1 MEKIAGVLLPL
12 PFNDVFDYKIPD
24 DVVPGQI
31 VRVPFGREQQIG
43 VVWKT
48 GKSSNLDDSKIKS
61 ITETFNLPLLRSEL
75 MKLVEWVAEYNVA
88 YKGLVLKMVLCAKGV
103 FEDPK
108 VNILYKLTGKTLAE
122 ARLKNSS
129 ARWRVIE
136 LLRHGPY
143 SRTEIMK
150 GAGVSQSVIKTMI
163 ESGILEPLPVK
174 KQKEFLPPK
183 PDFHQVK
190 LTAEQQAA
198 ADYLCQRCETGFSVT
213 LLDGVTGSGKTEVYF
228 EAAAKVLESGKQV
241 LILVPEISLTT
252 QWLARFEKRFGV
264 KPAKWHSSLSPAER
278 TETWKAVTQNRAK
291 VVVGARSALFLPYAD
306 LGLIVVD
313 ESHDHSF
320 KQEDAVNY
328 QARDMAVVR
337 AKFENIP
344 IILSTATPDLE
355 TIVNVENK
363 KYGCVK
369 LNSRY
374 AAAELPEIKI
384 IDLRKDKP
392 LKWLPPVKS
401 DSESANAEQST
412 PPKPKMAWL
421 APSLCTAL
429 EENLKKGEQSMLFLN
444 RRGYAPLLICRDC
457 GHRIQCPNCT
467 AWLTEHLKS
476 GKLICHHC
484 GYTTAIPQCCP
495 ECGSETGLTA
505 CGPGVERIAEEV
517 KGRFP
522 DARIE
527 ILSSD
532 TAGSFAEISAAI
544 NRMEKGET
552 DIIIGTQ
559 ILAKGHHFPA
569 LTLVGIVDA
578 DLGLLGSD
586 LRASEQT
593 FQLLSQVAGRA
604 GRAEKKGTVYL
615 QTLYPENAVLKALA
629 EGNREQFIN
638 LEKNSRQKLNL
649 PPYGKLAALIV
660 SGNTPESAGKIAT
673 DLARC
678 APSGNGIEVLGPAPA
693 PIFMLRGKFRYRLL
707 LKTLRNINIQV
718 ILKKWLKMINVS
730 KSVRIEVDI
739 NPYSFM

>member
-12 PFNDVFDYKIPD
+12 PFNDVFDYKIPEN
-24 DVVPGQI
+24 VAPGQI

-43 VVWKT
+43 VVWKI
-48 GKSSNLDDSKIKS
+48 GKSSNLDNNKIKS
-61 ITETFNLPLLRSEL
+61 VIETFNLPPLQPEL
-75 MKLVEWVAEYNVA
+75 MKLVEWTADYNLA
-88 YKGLVLKMVLCAKGV
+88 YKGLILKMVLCAKGV

-122 ARLKNSS
+122 AKLKNSS

-136 LLRHGPY
+136 LLRHAPY
-143 SRTEIMK
+143 SRAEIAK

-163 ESGILEPLPVK
+163 DVGMLEPLPVK

-183 PDFHQVK
+183 LDFYKVQ

-198 ADYLCQRCETGFSVT
+198 ADYLCAKCEAGFSVT
-213 LLDGVTGSGKTEVYF
+213 LLDGVTGSGKTEVYL
-228 EAAAKVLESGKQV
+228 EAAAKVLKTGKQV

-264 KPAKWHSSLSPAER
+264 KPAKWHSSLSLSER
-278 TETWKAVTQNRAK
+278 TETWRAVAENRAK
-291 VVVGARSALFLPYAD
+291 VLVGARSALFLPYAD

-337 AKFENIP
+337 AKLENIP
-344 IILSTATPDLE
+344 IVLSTATPDLE
-355 TIVNVENK
+355 TIVNVESG

-369 LNSRY
+369 LLSRY
-374 AAAELPEIKI
+374 AAAQMPEIKI
-384 IDLRKDKP
+384 IDLKKDKP
-392 LKWLPPVKS
+392 VKWLPLLKS
-401 DSESANAEQST
+401 GKESDNAEQST
-412 PPKPKMAWL
+412 PPKPQMSWL
-421 APSLCTAL
+421 APSLCAAL
-429 EENLKKGEQSMLFLN
+429 AENLQKGEQSMLFLN
-444 RRGYAPLLICRDC
+444 RRGYAPLVICRDC
-457 GHRIQCPNCT
+457 GHRIQCPHCT

-484 GYTTAIPQCCP
+484 GYMTNIPKVCP
-495 ECGSETGLTA
+495 ECGSESGLTA

-522 DARIE
+522 EARVE

-532 TAGSFAEISAAI
+532 TASSFNEISAAI
-544 NRMEKGET
+544 SRMEKGET

-578 DLGLLGSD
+578 DLGLMGSD
-586 LRASEQT
+586 LRAAEQT
-593 FQLLSQVAGRA
+593 FQLLSQVSGRA

-660 SGNTPESAGKIAT
+660 SGNNSESAGKIAT
-673 DLARC
+673 DLAKC

-718 ILKKWLKMINVS
+718 VLKKWFGRLNIPKNVR
-730 KSVRIEVDI
+730 VEADI
-739 NPYSFM
+739 DPYSFM